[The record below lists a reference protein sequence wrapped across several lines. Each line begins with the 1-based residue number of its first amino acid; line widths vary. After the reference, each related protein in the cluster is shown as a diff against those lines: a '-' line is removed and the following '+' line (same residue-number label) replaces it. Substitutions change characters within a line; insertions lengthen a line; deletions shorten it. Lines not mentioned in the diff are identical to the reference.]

1 VGVEAMRPSRP
12 QGRTL
17 RPTSVGARLAL
28 PVAALVAVL
37 AAGAI
42 VIPHANASGKTNLR
56 PPTLLWKSYPLV
68 QRPRALQA
76 RTSASPRREATGP
89 TTAQGRRLD
98 ETLLLTALL
107 ATLLAAGTV
116 VFLRTPSAARVG
128 GSLRERGGTR
138 TRRPERRPHPRR
150 RPLPRRPRNRKTA
163 PPPPLQ
169 PEVTPEDVA
178 EPDAAREDPATPE
191 PPPDELQR
199 VLDDLLTALQP
210 GQQPTTQGERIPE
223 LELRELIVRKYTAPE
238 SARQRI
244 EREIDAALER
254 VESRRA
260 AEARARAAQRT
271 SLARSE
277 IRLWQGVMKSRLYAV
292 IVGSEHA
299 FAVSEP
305 FRSRDAA
312 APGPSAQ
319 RALSSLLAELSRAGW
334 IVVEHGSAWH
344 EHTLEL
350 FPADAGADSTVTSP
364 EDDEVPKIVYRT
376 IPRNGR
382 ADESRP

>member
-1 VGVEAMRPSRP
+1 M
-12 QGRTL
+12 L
-17 RPTSVGARLAL
+17 RPMSVGARLAL
-28 PVAALVAVL
+28 PVAALTAVI

-42 VIPHANASGKTNLR
+42 VVPHANASGKAKLR

-68 QRPRALQA
+68 QRPRALQG

-98 ETLLLTALL
+98 DTLLLTALL

-116 VFLRTPSAARVG
+116 VFLRRPSAARVG
-128 GSLRERGGTR
+128 GSLRERATAR
-138 TRRPERRPHPRR
+138 TPRPERRPR
-150 RPLPRRPRNRKTA
+150 PRRPGNRETA
-163 PPPPLQ
+163 LPPPLP
-169 PEVTPEDVA
+169 PEVTTEDVA
-178 EPDAAREDPATPE
+178 ETDAAREDQATPE

-199 VLDDLLTALQP
+199 VLDGLLAALQP
-210 GQQPTTQGERIPE
+210 ARQPTTREERIPE
-223 LELRELIVRKYTAPE
+223 LELRELIVRRHTAPE

-292 IVGSEHA
+292 IVGSDQA
-299 FAVSEP
+299 FAVSQQ

-319 RALSSLLAELSRAGW
+319 RALSSLLAELSRVGW
-334 IVVEHGSAWH
+334 MVVEHGSAWY

-350 FPADAGADSTVTSP
+350 FPADPDAGPTGPAP
-364 EDDEVPKIVYRT
+364 EDDDVPKVVYKP
-376 IPRNGR
+376 IPRNGQ
-382 ADESRP
+382 ADDSRP